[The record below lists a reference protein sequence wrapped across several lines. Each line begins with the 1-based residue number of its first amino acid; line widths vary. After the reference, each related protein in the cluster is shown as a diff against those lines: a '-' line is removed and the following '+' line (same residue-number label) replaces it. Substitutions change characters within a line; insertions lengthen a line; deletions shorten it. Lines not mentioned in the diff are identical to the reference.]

1 MSINEIEGDGTSKK
15 PLTALILL
23 WLSGIGLRITV
34 LAIPPVIPLI
44 HQDLHLSQTGIG
56 ILTGLPSLLFAAAAV
71 PGSMLISRFGPS
83 RTLVAGLLLTALAS
97 ALRGAAPDAALL
109 FGTTFVMGAGISIM
123 QPALPRIVRDW
134 LPDRI
139 GFGTA
144 VYSNGL
150 LVGELLAVSLTG
162 LFVLPLLGGRWRLSL
177 VAWSVPVLI
186 TALLVMALAPRQA
199 GSKSPGS
206 PGPSAWWPDWRN
218 PLIWRLGFILGCVNS
233 LYFSTN
239 FFLPD
244 YLRHTHRSDLIDPCL
259 TALNFC
265 QLPASF
271 LLLALAGKLT
281 RRRGAYMA
289 YGGLL
294 SMSLIGLVFAPGRW
308 IVAISGLFGFA
319 ASSLLILILA
329 LPPLLSE
336 LQDVHR
342 ISAGMFTVS
351 YSCAVVIPIVCGA
364 LWDITQLPAVVFLPM
379 ALCALAILILAS
391 RLRLGRHDGGSER
404 TH

>member
-1 MSINEIEGDGTSKK
+1 MSMHESEGHGASKEF
-15 PLTALILL
+15 LIALILL
-23 WLSGIGLRITV
+23 WLSGVGLRITV

-71 PGSMLISRFGPS
+71 PGSLFIARFGPVQ
-83 RTLVAGLLLTALAS
+83 TLVAGLLLTAIGS
-97 ALRGAAPDAALL
+97 ALRGAVPDAVLL
-109 FGTTFVMGAGISIM
+109 YGMTFLMGVGISIM

-134 LPDRI
+134 LPHRV

-162 LFVLPLLGGRWRLSL
+162 PLVLPLLGGGWRLSL
-177 VAWSVPVLI
+177 VIWSLPVLI
-186 TALLVMALAPRQA
+186 TSLLVWTLAPRSFGSRPA
-199 GSKSPGS
+199 GSSV
-206 PGPSAWWPDWRN
+206 PSTWWPDWKN

-244 YLRHTHRSDLIDPCL
+244 YLHQTHRSNLIDQSL
-259 TALNFC
+259 TALNLC

-271 LLLALAGKLT
+271 LLLALAGRLT
-281 RRRGAYMA
+281 RWRGSYVA
-289 YGGLL
+289 YGVLQLL
-294 SMSLIGLVFAPGRW
+294 SVLGLVFAPGQW
-308 IVAISGLFGFA
+308 VVASSGLFGFA

-336 LQDVHR
+336 PHDVHR
-342 ISAGMFTVS
+342 ISAGMFTIS
-351 YSCAVVIPIVCGA
+351 YSCAVAIPILSGV
-364 LWDITQLPAVVFLPM
+364 LWDITKVPGTVFLPIG
-379 ALCALAILILAS
+379 LCALGIIVLAF
-391 RLRLGRHDGGSER
+391 RLQLGWHE
-404 TH
+404 